1 MVLLV
6 ASASLRDK
14 PGYAHFAVAKA
25 GPRVM
30 AQSMAPEYGPRD
42 LHVARVAIGGRI
54 DGDPS
59 TRGSAPSRSAFRIHA
74 PGWGARS
81 ALYAGQ
87 IGRWREACDSSAIGA
102 RLTIVYM
109 RLNGRIYSDIIQSN
123 RLRFYAL
130 GSFNP

>member
-25 GPRVM
+25 GPRVI

-59 TRGSAPSRSAFRIHA
+59 ARGSAPSRSAFWIHA

-81 ALYAGQ
+81 TLYAGQ

-102 RLTIVYM
+102 RLTSMYM
-109 RLNGRIYSDIIQSN
+109 RLSRRIYPDVIQSS

-130 GSFNP
+130 GSLNP